1 MNTRKELNGGGP
13 KSKKISISIPSNRQH
28 FLQLA
33 QKALEDNKK
42 EFKKTTGM
50 TLEEFLKKKSN
61 EPYPGWAESGAPSSS
76 NYIDTDPETGR
87 ATIIKRDIPSRI
99 FYTDNFDKKMIDPN
113 KIEQVSDL
121 LNTLSPDDQNQL
133 FEQKK
138 TISEVRRRN
147 GGKKTKKSKKGKNK
161 KGTRKQNK
169 KKSIKKRK

>member
-13 KSKKISISIPSNRQH
+13 KSKKISIPSNRQD
-28 FLQLA
+28 FLKLA
-33 QKALEDNKK
+33 QKALDDNKK
-42 EFKKTTGM
+42 EFEKTTGM
-50 TLEEFLKKKSN
+50 TLEEFLKNKSR

-76 NYIDTDPETGR
+76 NYIDTDPVTGR

-99 FYTDNFDKKMIDPN
+99 FYTDNFDKTMIDPN
-113 KIEQVSDL
+113 KIEQLSDL
-121 LNTLSPDDQNQL
+121 LNTLSPENQNQL

-138 TISEVRRRN
+138 RISAVRRKL

-169 KKSIKKRK
+169 KKNIKKSK